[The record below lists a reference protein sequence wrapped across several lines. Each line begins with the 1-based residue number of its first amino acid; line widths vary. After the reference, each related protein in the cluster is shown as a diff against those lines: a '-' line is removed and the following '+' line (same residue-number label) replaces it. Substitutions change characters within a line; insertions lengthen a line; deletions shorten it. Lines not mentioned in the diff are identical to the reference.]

1 MSHKALVWAT
11 DALFPPPAWP
21 GFAVPSVPGVSTSS
35 LAALGG
41 VMDAVGCQ
49 WGLRDGSKPGR
60 LVPSYS
66 ITSNQ
71 MAPRV
76 DIEGRSLRQREHT
89 NVYLPG
95 HAGA

>member
-21 GFAVPSVPGVSTSS
+21 GFAVPSVPQVSTSS
-35 LAALGG
+35 SAALGG
-41 VMDAVGCQ
+41 VMGAVGWQ

-60 LVPSYS
+60 LVLSYS
-66 ITSNQ
+66 IASSQ
-71 MAPRV
+71 MAPQV

-89 NVYLPG
+89 NMCLPG
-95 HAGA
+95 HEGA